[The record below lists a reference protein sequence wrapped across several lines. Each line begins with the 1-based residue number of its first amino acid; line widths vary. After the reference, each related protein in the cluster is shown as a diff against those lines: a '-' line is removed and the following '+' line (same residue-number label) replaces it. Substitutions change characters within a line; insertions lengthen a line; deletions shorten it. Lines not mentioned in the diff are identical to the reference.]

1 MSDEAISLGKVV
13 PSLSMKKLT
22 LLAWA
27 ALGALITPAAS
38 AADITPPTLN
48 ISHAWVEK
56 VGTVVHFKM
65 LLDPSDDVGFTPL
78 AGIQFRSK
86 LNSTAALPDS
96 TPWNTYPWE
105 RGQAFDVA
113 FKCTSVIF
121 EIRAIDAA
129 GNVSPLQRRTFA
141 SPFPFSTAP
150 NVEPK
155 LGGIIP
161 FTGAGMDCAG
171 LFGGRFD
178 DEGFGDDILQID
190 RITGLVSVRR
200 QGLGGLFTVDSFSLG
215 TSNIRDSAVAD
226 LNADGQPDLV
236 VVAGDALKVYLN
248 GGVVDGHLTFQET
261 TPAGMATTGI
271 STVLQCA
278 VGDLTNEGKPEIVVA
293 GTGDNGAGGTELRL
307 GVILNNSMFNLGASN
322 HATLSSTT
330 VAGPMGI
337 GDATGDGWADVIM
350 ADGTNRE
357 LVLIQNSGIG
367 SLVGDADGEESQRP
381 KRTDTGFALGTL
393 PVESLAV
400 GDVTGDGRADAVVT
414 MHFFGS
420 TNGQDPNDTRDH
432 QLWQLFQGRGA
443 EPLWAHNM
451 QRVGRG
457 PVGASA
463 TAFKSHVILQ
473 DLTGDR
479 FPEILMTSK
488 FEDTVTQMP
497 AGVRAIRLIPK
508 LNAQNFMGVLE
519 FNQTGLATGSTDP
532 HRLGTGRFSGN
543 SKRDI
548 LLANGG
554 TPPLQW
560 VFNTYT
566 ELSKPMDLAGGVS
579 TDADEGGTAG
589 ANGTL
594 SYFEYPGGQIRYSLT
609 YVNNTEAALS
619 GVTVESALPAD
630 FTLAGSDAGS
640 TVSGAGAARVIRWTT
655 DIPAGSS
662 GIKNFTVRLATTA
675 KVGANLAPKIAL
687 KQGTKALVTG
697 TMPSVKVGAVNFFVM
712 PTSPGQPWTFTYKP
726 DNLPS
731 GAVVTLQSSTNGSD
745 WLALGTQNG
754 VMTAVPGTNPPQFT
768 RTAVVLAG
776 PRVFRAMSWSPDTG
790 YKFSTIFN
798 NLLLPTT
805 LTKISTKSPPKSG
818 QTWTFIASQAGT
830 AENLSV
836 RFQST
841 ETPGIEGSWTDL
853 PIYSPAVRKGA
864 VWTVE
869 TVNVPSGDRYFRAIS
884 AAPGW
889 VDSISASF
897 GSIPVTASAL
907 SIAPFTRWHM
917 DFVDPAKEGKPA
929 TLYAT
934 VPAVKGIQVRF
945 QTKYQNEDESKWTD
959 LPTGALSQAG
969 NNWTLKNTTLPAGV
983 RDFRAIAR
991 APGYYE
997 QTTEVY
1003 SFEVL
1008 PPPLPQMATYF
1019 GGFVSP
1025 TNGSL
1030 VKVGTSAVALTLF
1043 DFNGVQRVYLETGA
1057 SASGPFK
1064 AIKNSDLTQVGDTVT
1079 YTTNLAFS
1087 GTGVLYIRAAVVD
1100 GYDPSATAY
1109 SPAVMV
1115 NIGQGGGTQVPA
1127 FTAFSPTFTQSTL
1140 KTRGSVKIK
1149 LKIGDDKQ
1157 VHRATLYRSNAG
1169 GNLGA
1174 WVGEMVRVGN
1184 SNPADFS
1191 QTDLNLDDGTYYYR
1205 VVASD
1210 YDGNEVVSS
1219 IFGPYTITTPQPPP
1233 PPANINVAVSS
1244 RFAGPSVPKGKYNY
1258 DYLAYPTA
1266 TKLQFDFSSLP
1277 AGQKTFHIYRVKDA
1291 DGTSSFLTRNQSV
1304 WTSVTTKVSGTQE
1317 FPRPFWTIDSK
1328 NPYAGEG
1335 TYRIVVSQNGSE
1347 LTEGVGVRE
1356 FTIGHA
1362 WNLPDTFTD
1371 LDYGL
1376 YWFKTVNDGLR
1387 CRDNQD
1393 DEYFDRSKP
1402 TVIYVH
1408 GWQPG
1413 EAKLRRRESWYRQ
1426 DAQTDSVMHDCCKI
1440 WKDKGYNVGIFHWNQ
1455 FGDLDGTPHGTIFSQ
1470 ANIYYI
1476 ATEEGL
1482 PDSHSMIHA
1491 LSAKKGESSRVY
1503 EPDGTGSLIEGKTV
1517 VDLFL
1522 DDLRRC
1528 MAGYSTVNREFRM
1541 IGHSLG
1547 TQVTG
1552 RTCKLLLDYPQW
1564 NVPVP
1569 TRIALLELAQVGV
1582 NNINVPG
1589 LQTQWIRDLVD
1600 SNKVALE
1607 CYQSTN
1613 LQTLLG
1619 ATAAF
1624 VGDIHDMGAY
1634 ARFIPDYLGDLNV
1647 LKSATKSHNEIVRWY
1662 MESVKGPEFPCWS
1675 YLGPYRS
1682 QYHGTALSAAT
1693 PRWRVKELMGGDTW
1707 YHQSENMDTPYVL
1720 DDVFKPQSR

>member
-1 MSDEAISLGKVV
+1 
-13 PSLSMKKLT
+13 MKKLT
-22 LLAWA
+22 LFAWMALCALPPLA
-27 ALGALITPAAS
+27 AL
-38 AADITPPTLN
+38 AADTTPPTLN

-56 VGTVVHFKM
+56 EGTAIHFKM
-65 LLDPSDDVGFTPL
+65 LLDPADDTGLTPL

-86 LNSTAALPDS
+86 LNSTAPLPDN

-105 RGQAFDVA
+105 RGQPFDVA

-121 EIRAIDAA
+121 EVRAIDAA

-141 SPFPFSTAP
+141 SPFPFSPAP

-161 FTGAGMDCAG
+161 FTGNAADSAG
-171 LFGGRFD
+171 LFGDRFD
-178 DEGFGDDILQID
+178 DEGYGDDILQID
-190 RITGLVSVRR
+190 RTTGLVTVKR
-200 QGLGGLFTVDSFSLG
+200 QGVGGLFTTDSFTVGSG
-215 TSNIRDSAVAD
+215 NVRDSAVAD
-226 LNADGQPDLV
+226 LNGDGRPDLV
-236 VVAGDALKVYLN
+236 VVAGGALKVYFN
-248 GGVVDGHLTFQET
+248 GGVVDGHLTFLENI
-261 TPAGMATTGI
+261 PAGMATTGI
-271 STVLQCA
+271 SNVLQCA
-278 VGDLTNEGKPEIVVA
+278 VGDLTQEGKPEIVIA
-293 GTGDNGAGGTELRL
+293 GTGDNGSGGTELRVAWL
-307 GVILNNSMFNLGASN
+307 LNNSMFNLNASN
-322 HATLSSTT
+322 YTRLSSPTF
-330 VAGPMGI
+330 AGPMGV
-337 GDATGDGWADVIM
+337 GDATGDGWGDVIM
-350 ADGTNRE
+350 ADATNRE
-357 LVLIQNSGIG
+357 IVLIQNSGIG
-367 SLVGDADGEESQRP
+367 SLVGDAVGEESQRP
-381 KRTDTGFALGTL
+381 QRTDTGYALGTL
-393 PVESLAV
+393 PAESLVV
-400 GDVTGDGRADAVVT
+400 GDVTGDGRADAVIT
-414 MHFFGS
+414 LHFFGS
-420 TNGQDPNDTRDH
+420 ASVAEGPNATRD
-432 QLWQLFQGRGA
+432 QQFWQLFEGRGA
-443 EPLWAHNM
+443 SPLWAHGLH
-451 QRVGRG
+451 RVGAG
-457 PVGASA
+457 PVAAS
-463 TAFKSHVILQ
+463 TTPFRSHVILQ

-479 FPEILMTSK
+479 FPEIVMTSH
-488 FEDTVTQMP
+488 FEDTATQMP
-497 AGVRAIRLIPK
+497 AGVRAIRLNPK
-508 LNAQNFMGVLE
+508 LNALNFMPSLQ
-519 FNQTGLATGSTDP
+519 FTQTGLATGVANP

-566 ELSKPMDLAGGVS
+566 ELSKPTDLVGGAT
-579 TDADEGGTAG
+579 TDSDESGTA
-589 ANGTL
+589 APNGKL
-594 SYFEYPGGQIRYSLT
+594 SYYEYPGGKIRYSLT
-609 YVNNTEAALS
+609 YVNNTEAALT
-619 GVTVESALPAD
+619 GVTVESALPAE
-630 FTLAGSDAGS
+630 FTLEESDAGS
-640 TVSGAGAARVIRWTT
+640 SVSGAGAARAIRWTT

-675 KVGANLAPKIAL
+675 KVGASLAPKIAL
-687 KQGTKALVTG
+687 KQGNKALLSG
-697 TMPSVKVGAVNFFVM
+697 TMPVVKVGAVNFFVQ
-712 PTSPGQPWTFTYKP
+712 PTSPGQPWTFTFKP
-726 DNLPS
+726 DSVQPN
-731 GAVVTLQSSTNGSD
+731 AVVTVEASTNGGSWQAVGSD
-745 WLALGTQNG
+745 NG
-754 VMTAVPGTNPPQFT
+754 QMTAVPGTSPQQFAKT
-768 RTAVVLAG
+768 TAAPAG
-776 PRVFRAMSWSPDTG
+776 SRVFRAVSRSAAGAQYSTV
-790 YKFSTIFN
+790 FS
-798 NLLLPTT
+798 NLLPPTT

-818 QTWTFIASQAGT
+818 QTWTFIANQAGT

-841 ETPGIEGSWTDL
+841 LTPYVEGSWTDL

-869 TVNVPSGDRYFRAIS
+869 TVNVPDGNRHFRAIS

-889 VDSISASF
+889 VDSMSAPFGPIS
-897 GSIPVTASAL
+897 VTASAL
-907 SIAPFTRWHM
+907 SIAPFTRFHM

-945 QTKYQNEDESKWTD
+945 QTRLKSDDGSADGEWTE
-959 LPTGALSQAG
+959 LSIGSLSQAG
-969 NNWTLKNTTLPAGV
+969 NNWTLKNTSLPAGN

-997 QTTEVY
+997 QTSIVH
-1003 SFEVL
+1003 SVNVL

-1043 DFNGVQRVYLETGA
+1043 DFNGVQRVYLETAA
-1057 SASGPFK
+1057 SATGPFK
-1064 AIKNSDLTQVGDTVT
+1064 AIKNSDLYQVGDTVT

-1115 NIGQGGGTQVPA
+1115 NIGQGGGTQPPA
-1127 FTAFSPTFTQSTL
+1127 FTAFSPTFTQSTA

-1174 WVGEMVRVGN
+1174 WVGEMVRAGN
-1184 SNPADFS
+1184 GNPADYS
-1191 QTDLNLDDGTYYYR
+1191 QTDLNLNDGTYYYR

-1219 IFGPYTITTPQPPP
+1219 NFGPYTVTTPQPPP

-1266 TKLQFDFSSLP
+1266 TKLKFDFSGLP
-1277 AGQKTFHIYRVKDA
+1277 AGQKTFYIYRVKDA
-1291 DGTSSFLTRNQSV
+1291 NGSPTFLTRNQYV
-1304 WTSVTTKVSGTQE
+1304 WTSVTTLTSGPQE
-1317 FPRPFWTIDSK
+1317 FPRPFWTIDAK

-1335 TYRIVVSQNGSE
+1335 TYRIVVTQNGTE
-1347 LTEGVGVRE
+1347 LPEGEGVRE

-1362 WNLPDTFTD
+1362 WNLPNTFTD

-1376 YWFKTVNDGLR
+1376 YWFKSVNDGLR

-1482 PDSHSMIHA
+1482 PASHSMIHA

-1503 EPDGTGSLIEGKTV
+1503 EPDDTGSLIEGKTV

-1589 LQTQWIRDLVD
+1589 LQTQWIQDLVASD
-1600 SNKVALE
+1600 KVALE

-1619 ATAAF
+1619 ATTAF

-1634 ARFIPDYLGDLNV
+1634 ARFIPDYLGDLNA

-1707 YHQSENMDTPYVL
+1707 YHQSEGMDTPYVL